1 MITIVAVGYCPRQ
14 PELRVLSESAVKCEF
29 EVLTKRNSRE
39 GGAWVTVIESATF
52 VAWNDQARTLA
63 EHLTAGREITAMGRQ
78 ETQRWTD
85 GAGVNKKRIV
95 HKLTDFEFAGPKAE
109 RRGEQQPSGKPGA
122 SEYQAQPTRERS
134 PQPPTQ
140 PSAPVRYARQ
150 SGSPPAGAEPP
161 PESMPSQFDDRIV
174 Y

>member
-14 PELRVLSESAVKCEF
+14 PELRVLSESVVKCEF

-39 GGAWVTVIESATF
+39 SGAWVTVIESATF

-95 HKLTDFEFAGPKAE
+95 HRLTDFEFAGPKAE
-109 RRGEQQPSGKPGA
+109 RRGEQQPSGRPGA
-122 SEYQAQPTRERS
+122 SEYQVHQIRDRS
-134 PQPPTQ
+134 PQQPTQ
-140 PSAPVRYARQ
+140 QSAPVRYARQ
-150 SGSPPAGAEPP
+150 PGSSPAGAPHQQEAV
-161 PESMPSQFDDRIV
+161 PSQFDDRIV